1 MKIRYIVSFM
11 LLASL
16 FVFPSCSNDDDYTV
30 ATGDV
35 IEKVETGSA
44 TVTAISAVTTGHV
57 SDLSRMNAAFYSVGT
72 VYGTTPDPTTAG
84 SKVAGSVDSLGVV
97 TTNLQGL
104 TKGKTYYYA
113 TDVKSFVATDAKM
126 TTGKATDITPT
137 QATLTAVMQGLDGI
151 LIEGQTEMHCGFK
164 LSATQE
170 GVQSGV
176 DYPVLSA
183 RQSVSVHLS
192 GLIPGKTYYYIPYF
206 RLGDGLVYGE
216 IKSFT
221 TAKQVME
228 YVDLG
233 LSQERQKTL

>member
-84 SKVAGSVDSLGVV
+84 RKVAGSVDSLGVV

-113 TDVKSFVATDAKM
+113 TYVTLAGKLTTYGDVKSFVATDAKM

-137 QATLTAVMQGLDGI
+137 QATLTAAMQGLDGI

-192 GLIPGKTYYYIPYF
+192 GLIPGKTYYYTPV
-206 RLGDGLVYGE
+206 RDKKVL
-216 IKSFT
+216 
-221 TAKQVME
+221 
-228 YVDLG
+228 
-233 LSQERQKTL
+233 